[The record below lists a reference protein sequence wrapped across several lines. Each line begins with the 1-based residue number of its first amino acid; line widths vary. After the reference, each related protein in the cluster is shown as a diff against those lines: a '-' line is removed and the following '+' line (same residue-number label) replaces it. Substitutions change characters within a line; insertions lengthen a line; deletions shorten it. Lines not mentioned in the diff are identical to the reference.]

1 MIYLIYLT
9 LFFGSGFDLILD
21 ILEAGFQENVV
32 EKVGIQA

>member
-9 LFFGSGFDLILD
+9 LFFGSGFVLILD
-21 ILEAGFQENVV
+21 ILEAGVQENVV